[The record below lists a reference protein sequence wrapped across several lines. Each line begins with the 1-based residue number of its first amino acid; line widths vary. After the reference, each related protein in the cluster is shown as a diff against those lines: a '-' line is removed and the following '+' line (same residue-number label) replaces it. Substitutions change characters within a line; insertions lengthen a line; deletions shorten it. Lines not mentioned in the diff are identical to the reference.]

1 MSVHVQTW
9 LNSNNDKVGHWYTNE
24 VITSRVGQFTW
35 AIIAVTHFCCVS
47 HETTGHSTNSKCKR
61 PRRERNAT
69 TTERRKQFVELGEL
83 GIPTTE
89 HRKELKV
96 VESKCSPWRPLISFS
111 TKNQRVTITR
121 SHHGMSMGCVLAS
134 SVIVYYYLLHALC
147 WSTLWWQRSTQKL
160 TSTVCW
166 LYYYP
171 TLVCG
176 IYNF

>member
-96 VESKCSPWRPLISFS
+96 VESNCSPWRPLISFS
-111 TKNQRVTITR
+111 TKNRCDSSIQTIMALFQRGREERGINEKKNHRNVT
-121 SHHGMSMGCVLAS
+121 
-134 SVIVYYYLLHALC
+134 
-147 WSTLWWQRSTQKL
+147 TLDG
-160 TSTVCW
+160 
-166 LYYYP
+166 
-171 TLVCG
+171 TL
-176 IYNF
+176 